1 MEVSEVKDLKLRPI
15 VAGPA
20 CLTHRLSNLLDI
32 ILRPYAQHVK
42 SNLRDTTDF
51 LNNLPDR
58 VPPSTLLAS
67 FDIEALYS
75 NIPHELGLE
84 AVKYWLENYPE
95 EKENRFSNNFIL
107 EAIKFIFENNT
118 FSFNSNFYKQTKG
131 TAMGTKFAPVYATLT
146 IGYLEVKL
154 YEKVTDIWQYLRKL
168 FHFQLE
174 TIS

>member
-1 MEVSEVKDLKLRPI
+1 MEVSEVKDLKIRPI

-107 EAIKFIFENNT
+107 EAIKFIF
-118 FSFNSNFYKQTKG
+118 
-131 TAMGTKFAPVYATLT
+131 
-146 IGYLEVKL
+146 
-154 YEKVTDIWQYLRKL
+154 
-168 FHFQLE
+168 
-174 TIS
+174 

>member
-1 MEVSEVKDLKLRPI
+1 MAFLNYIKVKISEKCKSAKTSYVEVSEVKYLKLRPI

-32 ILRPYAQHVK
+32 ILRPYMYAQRIK

-67 FDIEALYS
+67 FDIEVLYS

-84 AVKYWLENYPE
+84 TVKILVRE
-95 EKENRFSNNFIL
+95 FSR
-107 EAIKFIFENNT
+107 IKAKSIF
-118 FSFNSNFYKQTKG
+118 K
-131 TAMGTKFAPVYATLT
+131 
-146 IGYLEVKL
+146 
-154 YEKVTDIWQYLRKL
+154 
-168 FHFQLE
+168 
-174 TIS
+174 